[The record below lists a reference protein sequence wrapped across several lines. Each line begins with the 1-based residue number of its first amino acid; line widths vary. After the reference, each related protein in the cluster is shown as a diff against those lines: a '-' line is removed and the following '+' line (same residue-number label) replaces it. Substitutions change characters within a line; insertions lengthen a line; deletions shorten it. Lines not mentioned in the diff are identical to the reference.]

1 MPNLEVTVV
10 EILNT
15 NGSELWSLWTIVVG
29 RLLWMY
35 VEHFSIIM

>member
-15 NGSELWSLWTIVVG
+15 NGSKLCSLWTIGVG
-29 RLLWMY
+29 WLLWMY